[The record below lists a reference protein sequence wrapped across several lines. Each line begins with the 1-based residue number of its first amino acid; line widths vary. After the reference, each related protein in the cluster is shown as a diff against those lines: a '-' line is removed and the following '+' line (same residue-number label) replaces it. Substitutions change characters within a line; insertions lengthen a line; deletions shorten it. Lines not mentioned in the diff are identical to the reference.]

1 MADQFTHKKLTEVKD
16 SAPQFG
22 YDDVMEARFAREDLG
37 AEQTGVSHHRIK
49 AGQRQGFGHRHE
61 EDEEIYVIL
70 RGSGLMKL
78 GDEVIEVEE
87 LDAIRIS
94 PEVMRAVEAGD
105 DGLEYL
111 AFGTHREGDGEVV
124 PGWWGD

>member
-1 MADQFTHKKLTEVKD
+1 MPEPFTRKKLTDVKD
-16 SAPQFG
+16 SAPEFG
-22 YDDVMEARFAREDLG
+22 YGEAMEARFARADLG
-37 AEQTGVSHHRIK
+37 AEQVGISHHRIK
-49 AGQRQGFGHRHE
+49 PGQRQSFGHRHD

-70 RGSGLMKL
+70 RGTGRMKV

-87 LDAIRIS
+87 LDAIRMT

-105 DGLEYL
+105 DGLEFL

-124 PGWWGD
+124 PGWWND

>member
-1 MADQFTHKKLTEVKD
+1 MPDPFTHKKLTDVKD

-22 YDDVMEARFAREDLG
+22 YDDAMEARFAREDLD
-37 AEQTGVSHHRIK
+37 AEQTGISHHRIK
-49 AGQRQGFGHRHE
+49 AGQRQGFGHRHD

-94 PEVMRAVEAGD
+94 PEVMRALEAGD
-105 DGLEYL
+105 DGLEYV